1 MTHRADPP
9 APAAPRAGRRRAL
22 VAAAAVVVLLTGLGV
37 RLLLTG
43 AWTGPTGDVLY
54 AVLVHLGIAFLLP
67 RRSPWTVGALA
78 LAFCTAIEL
87 FQLTGLPLAW
97 AQAFPPARLVFGTSF
112 VAADLAL
119 YALGV
124 AGATAADLL
133 AGRARRRRP
142 GQARGTS
149 SSST

>member
-1 MTHRADPP
+1 MTHRADPA
-9 APAAPRAGRRRAL
+9 APTVPRAGRRRAFL
-22 VAAAAVVVLLTGLGV
+22 AGAAVGVLLAGLGV

-43 AWTGPTGDVLY
+43 AWTGPAGDVLY
-54 AVLVHLGIAFLLP
+54 AVLVYVGVAFVLP
-67 RRSPWTVGALA
+67 RRSPWAVGALA
-78 LAFCTAIEL
+78 LACCTAVEL

-124 AGATAADLL
+124 AGAAAADLL
-133 AGRARRRRP
+133 ARRARRRQ
-142 GQARGTS
+142 GRGVS